1 MIKNLEPVYKELEE
15 LFIKQLPDY
24 IEKINKEFNDGI
36 ILKPFE
42 NIKLNE
48 NCIKLPCFKFDIE
61 EVEYSEKDRIIENTV
76 FVVSFEIKLPQFN
89 ENQIIIMWR
98 YVEAIKE
105 MLNGQDSDYK
115 YQIMN
120 LKTNR
125 IYIKIK
131 NQ

>member
-76 FVVSFEIKLPQFN
+76 FVVSFEIKLSQFN

-105 MLNGQDSDYK
+105 MLNEQDSDYK
-115 YQIMN
+115 YQIMS